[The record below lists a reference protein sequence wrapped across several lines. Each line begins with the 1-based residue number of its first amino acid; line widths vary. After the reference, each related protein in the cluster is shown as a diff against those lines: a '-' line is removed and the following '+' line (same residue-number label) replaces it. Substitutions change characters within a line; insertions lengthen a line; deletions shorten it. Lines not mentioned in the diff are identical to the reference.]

1 LVARERA
8 ATLRVRFD
16 ATGTAQ
22 VSGGRQLGTRQT
34 GELGR
39 LLETEA
45 RSCGATW
52 VLVIVSLGWQAEI
65 GRRAARSPEDQ
76 TKFERHRIAQ
86 EAPELLVAQ
95 AHPERVY
102 AAVDHPDLD
111 RSIVFSCKRREL
123 ETLVQEVEAAGLGLA
138 GIRLGVASQ
147 FEYWLQANV
156 GRALTSDILVSDG
169 MSVLLV
175 NTCDGDFCSPPSEKE
190 AAPRQASSRPND
202 AAQDGAR
209 FVRDNEGRPC
219 VFLGPEEFMAL
230 LVSRDGAFPEIQ
242 LLRPEE
248 PRLHDPALA
257 ALSPQVLHDF
267 NPRFQ
272 HERPAL
278 SPLWRRALVGTG
290 FTVLAMGLC
299 CAALAWNAVDD
310 EAAASRASES
320 ARATRLRQEQ
330 AALLEKE
337 MERDRDRALELR
349 EWLLSGYHAQSFA
362 YRLLSSVPEDVCLDQ
377 VFAKLDESSPQLSLE
392 FTLRGAEEARVRALR
407 GMERCVLSL
416 GFRVGE
422 RRSLSANPSSG
433 YGHRWRLILP
443 TGQEGALP

>member
-1 LVARERA
+1 
-8 ATLRVRFD
+8 VRFD

-22 VSGGRQLGTRQT
+22 VSGGRQLGARQT

-86 EAPELLVAQ
+86 ESPELLVAQ

-147 FEYWLQANV
+147 LEYWLQANV

-169 MSVLLV
+169 MGVLLV
-175 NTCDGDFCSPPSEKE
+175 NVSDGDFCPPPSEKE

-209 FVRDNEGRPC
+209 FVRDNAGRPC
-219 VFLGPEEFMAL
+219 VFLGPEEFTSL
-230 LVSRDGAFPEIQ
+230 LVPGGGAFPGSQ

-257 ALSPQVLHDF
+257 SLSSQVLHDF

-272 HERPAL
+272 RERPAL
-278 SPLWRRALVGTG
+278 SPRWRRALVGYVISVFVICLG
-290 FTVLAMGLC
+290 
-299 CAALAWNAVDD
+299 CAVLAWNAADD
-310 EAAASRASES
+310 EASASRASKSVDE
-320 ARATRLRQEQ
+320 TRLRQER
-330 AALLEKE
+330 AALLERE
-337 MERDRDRALELR
+337 MERDRARALELR
-349 EWLLSGYHAQSFA
+349 EWLLASYHAQNFA
-362 YRLLSSVPEDVCLDQ
+362 YRLLASVPEDVCLDQ

-422 RRSLSANPSSG
+422 RRSLSSNQSSG

-443 TGQEGALP
+443 TGLEEALP